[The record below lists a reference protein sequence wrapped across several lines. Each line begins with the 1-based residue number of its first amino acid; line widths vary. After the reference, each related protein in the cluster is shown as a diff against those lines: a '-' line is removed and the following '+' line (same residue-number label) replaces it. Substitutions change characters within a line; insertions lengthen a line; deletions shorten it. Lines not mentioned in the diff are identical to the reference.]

1 MPPDIAVYG
10 LYLKNNIPTLDPCT
24 SVQVEKRFSD
34 TFCDSEHNNNTTQQV
49 FLFQIKYTL
58 QSLCPQL
65 AKAIRGEYKTKK
77 KILYVYRI
85 GQWSRVSSELP
96 PLPFPPHGSRWNSRI
111 VENT

>member
-1 MPPDIAVYG
+1 M
-10 LYLKNNIPTLDPCT
+10 
-24 SVQVEKRFSD
+24 QVEKRLSD

-77 KILYVYRI
+77 KILYVYKI

-96 PLPFPPHGSRWNSRI
+96 PLPFPPHGNRLNSRI